1 MRREATD
8 TFVAVGWDEVLDR
21 LAAELARVYGGP
33 GPEAVFGGSYG
44 WSSAGRFHHAQSQV
58 HRFLNCLGGYVR
70 SLNTYSVGTSEVVL
84 PRIFGGRA
92 DLLRSLTA
100 WPLIAAHTELLVCF
114 GGIPA
119 KNLAVA
125 PGGVTEHRSVAH
137 LTELVRRG
145 GEVVLAG
152 PDRADRAAWA
162 RRPVAPRASGH
173 RCRADGGAVPGAGR
187 RRPARRRVPRHALR
201 GRRRGVGLPRRRAD
215 GVDKTPGWAAAICG
229 VPADAIVALAREMAA
244 KHTMVTVSWSLQRA
258 EHGEQPVWA
267 GVLLAALLGRIGLP
281 GAGFGHGYGSM
292 ADSGVP
298 MNDVGPPTLP
308 QLVNP
313 VRTAIPVARVA
324 DMLLSPGGAFTY
336 NGERHRYPYI
346 ELVYWSGGNPFH
358 HHQDLARLRRAFRAV
373 STVVVHEPYWTAT
386 ARHADIVLPATV
398 TLERDDI
405 GASRT
410 DPYLTA
416 MHRHAP
422 PYAQARDDYTTF
434 SALAERLGVADTFT
448 EGRDAAGWLRHLYDQ
463 WRARYGRPGLRH
475 VLEGGAGGAQP
486 AAARA
491 CSSPTSAPTRRR
503 TRCGTPSGRIELR
516 SATVAG
522 FGLADCPGHPV
533 WLEPGEWHGAAR
545 AAGYPLVLLANNPSS
560 RLHSQLDFGPYS
572 AADKVAGPRA
582 AADAPRRR
590 RRPRAGRRRGSSA
603 SSTTA
608 APAWRACASTTTLLP
623 GRGPDVDRRLVL
635 PGGGPGRRARAVHGG
650 QRQRAHPRRRLVG
663 AFPGLRGRP
672 RARRGAALGRTRP
685 AGRERDATPVGG
697 ARTGFGVLRTPSD
710 RGASTAM
717 CAGRQRVRAQR
728 RLPHQAANATG
739 TAPSAPQANTAP
751 YAPASAAGAATA
763 VPIALPRKRHV
774 ANSATAVAR
783 SPGTISVAH
792 VCRVVCRN
800 AQDAPTPN
808 PATVSV
814 ASDTDTA
821 GTAHATTRHS
831 PPMAA
836 IPGELT
842 RATSALTN
850 REQATAPTPN
860 AAATSPATAAD
871 RPSAC
876 TAGAT

>member
-1 MRREATD
+1 MSATERPTCGIALKCPDLVDRLSAGCDDRPVTGPRTHMSHWGPFAADVDACGEVTAVRPDAVDPAPSPLLGNFVGALRHPLRVAAPMVRRGWLERGPGPDPRRGDD
-8 TFVAVGWDEVLDR
+8 TFVALGWDEVLDR
-21 LAAELARVYGGP
+21 LADELTRVYGGP

-44 WSSAGRFHHAQSQV
+44 WSSAGRFHHAQSQL
-58 HRFLNCLGGYVR
+58 HRFLDCLGGYVR
-70 SLNTYSVGTSEVVL
+70 SLNTYSVGTSEVLL

-100 WPLIAAHTELLVCF
+100 WPLLAAHTELLVCF

-137 LTELVRRG
+137 LTDLVRRG

-152 PDRADRAAWA
+152 PDRSDMPRGLAARWLPV
-162 RRPVAPRASGH
+162 RPGTDVALMVAL
-173 RCRADGGAVPGAGR
+173 CRVLVAEGLHDAGFLATHCAGGDEALAYLDG
-187 RRPARRRVPRHALR
+187 
-201 GRRRGVGLPRRRAD
+201 RAD

-229 VPADAIVALAREMAA
+229 VPADTIVALAREMAA

-267 GVLLAALLGRIGLP
+267 GVLLAALLGRMGLP

-298 MNDVGPPTLP
+298 KNDVGPPTLP

-336 NGERHRYPYI
+336 NGERLRYPYI

-422 PYAQARDDYTTF
+422 PYAQARDDYATF
-434 SALAERLGVADTFT
+434 SALADRLGVADAFT
-448 EGRDAAGWLRHLYDQ
+448 EGRDTAAWLRHLYDR
-463 WRARYGRPGLRH
+463 WRQRYGNAPDFDTFWRTGRVALEPPPAG
-475 VLEGGAGGAQP
+475 VLLADF
-486 AAARA
+486 RA
-491 CSSPTSAPTRRR
+491 DPVAHPL
-503 TRCGTPSGRIELR
+503 GTPSGRIELH

-545 AAGYPLVLLANNPSS
+545 AARYPLVLLANNPSS

-572 AADKVAGPRA
+572 AADKVAGREPLRMHPDDA
-582 AADAPRRR
+582 AA
-590 RRPRAGRRRGSSA
+590 RGLA
-603 SSTTA
+603 D
-608 APAWRACASTTTLLP
+608 
-623 GRGPDVDRRLVL
+623 GDLV
-635 PGGGPGRRARAVHGG
+635 RVAN
-650 QRQRAHPRRRLVG
+650 
-663 AFPGLRGRP
+663 
-672 RARRGAALGRTRP
+672 
-685 AGRERDATPVGG
+685 
-697 ARTGFGVLRTPSD
+697 D
-710 RGASTAM
+710 RGACLAGLRLADDLLKGVVQMSTGAWFSPVEDP
-717 CAGRQRVRAQR
+717 CG
-728 RLPHQAANATG
+728 
-739 TAPSAPQANTAP
+739 AP
-751 YAPASAAGAATA
+751 
-763 VPIALPRKRHV
+763 VL
-774 ANSATAVAR
+774 
-783 SPGTISVAH
+783 
-792 VCRVVCRN
+792 
-800 AQDAPTPN
+800 
-808 PATVSV
+808 
-814 ASDTDTA
+814 
-821 GTAHATTRHS
+821 
-831 PPMAA
+831 
-836 IPGELT
+836 
-842 RATSALTN
+842 
-850 REQATAPTPN
+850 
-860 AAATSPATAAD
+860 
-871 RPSAC
+871 C
-876 TAGAT
+876 TAGNVNVLTPDVGSSGLSQGCAGARALVEVQRWDGPAPPIASAMPPR